1 MEWSYLL
8 EITSLLAALSLLQ
21 RAGCAAA
28 SAAAASS
35 SSSAKELSCQE
46 ITVPLCKGIGYNYT
60 YMPNQFNHDTQ
71 DEAGLEVH
79 QFWPLVEIQ
88 CSSDLR
94 FFLCSMYTPI
104 CLEDYKKPLPPCRS
118 VCERAKAGCA
128 PLMRQYGFAWPDRM
142 RCDRLPEQGSPD
154 TLCMDY
160 NRTDLTTAAPPPA
173 KPPLRGPKP
182 GGPAKAP
189 PAAAPP
195 PEAPRKPRPPP
206 PCEPG
211 CQCRAPMVSVS
222 SERHPLYNRVK
233 TGQIA
238 NCALPCHNPYFSPDE
253 RAFTAFW
260 IGLWSGI
267 GYNYTYMPNQ
277 FNHDTQDEAGLEVHQ
292 FWPLVEIQCSSDL
305 RFFLCSMYTPICLED
320 YKKPLPPCR
329 SVCERAKA
337 GCAPLMRQYGFA
349 WPDRMRCD
357 RLPEQ
362 GSPDTLCMDYNRTD
376 LTTAAPPPA
385 KPPLRGPKPGGPA
398 KAPPAA
404 APPPEAPRKPRPPPP
419 CEPGCQCRAPMVS
432 VSSERHPLYN
442 RVKTGQI
449 ANCALPCHNPYFSPD
464 ERAFTAFWI
473 GLWSVLCFLSTFA
486 TVSTFLIDMER
497 FKYPERP
504 IIFLA
509 ACYLFVSLGYLVRL
523 VAGHEK
529 PELAVAE
536 HVRYES
542 TGPALC
548 TVVFLLVYF
557 FGMASSI
564 WWVILSLTWFLA
576 AGMKWG
582 NEAIAGYAQ
591 YFHLAAWLLPSVKSI
606 AVLALS
612 SVDGD
617 PVAGICYVGNQSLE
631 NLRGFVLAPL
641 LIYLAIGSMFLLA
654 GFVSLFRI
662 RSVIKQ
668 QGGPTKTHKLEKL
681 MIRLGLF
688 TVLYTVPAASVVAC
702 LFYEQHNRPRWEAT
716 HNCPC
721 LRDQQPDQAR
731 RPDYAVFMLKYFM
744 CLVVGITSG
753 VWVWSGKTLESWRA
767 LCTRCC
773 WASKGAAVAGGS
785 GAGAGGQ
792 AVITTAGG
800 LGAGGGGSLYSD
812 VSTGLTWRS
821 GTASS
826 VSYPKQMPLSQV

>member
-1 MEWSYLL
+1 MEWGYLL
-8 EITSLLAALSLLQ
+8 EVTSLLAALAVLQ
-21 RAGCAAA
+21 RSSGAAAA
-28 SAAAASS
+28 SA
-35 SSSAKELSCQE
+35 KELACQE

-79 QFWPLVEIQ
+79 QFWPLVEIR
-88 CSSDLR
+88 CSSDLK

-142 RCDRLPEQGSPD
+142 RCDRLPEQGNPD

-160 NRTDLTTAAPPPA
+160 NRTDLTTAAPSPPRRL
-173 KPPLRGPKP
+173 PPPPPPGEQPASGSGHSRPPGARPPPRG
-182 GGPAKAP
+182 GSSRGSGD
-189 PAAAPP
+189 PAAAPSS
-195 PEAPRKPRPPP
+195 RGGKTRPPGGGAA

-238 NCALPCHNPYFSPDE
+238 NCALPCHNPFFSQDE
-253 RAFTAFW
+253 RAFT
-260 IGLWSGI
+260 
-267 GYNYTYMPNQ
+267 
-277 FNHDTQDEAGLEVHQ
+277 V
-292 FWPLVEIQCSSDL
+292 
-305 RFFLCSMYTPICLED
+305 
-320 YKKPLPPCR
+320 
-329 SVCERAKA
+329 
-337 GCAPLMRQYGFA
+337 
-349 WPDRMRCD
+349 
-357 RLPEQ
+357 
-362 GSPDTLCMDYNRTD
+362 
-376 LTTAAPPPA
+376 
-385 KPPLRGPKPGGPA
+385 
-398 KAPPAA
+398 
-404 APPPEAPRKPRPPPP
+404 
-419 CEPGCQCRAPMVS
+419 
-432 VSSERHPLYN
+432 
-442 RVKTGQI
+442 
-449 ANCALPCHNPYFSPD
+449 
-464 ERAFTAFWI
+464 FWI
-473 GLWSVLCFLSTFA
+473 GLWSVLCFVSTFA

-504 IIFLA
+504 IISGAGA
-509 ACYLFVSLGYLVRL
+509 AGAGASSPGARGEYEELG
-523 VAGHEK
+523 
-529 PELAVAE
+529 AVE
-536 HVRYES
+536 QHVRYET

-582 NEAIAGYAQ
+582 NEAIAGYSQ
-591 YFHLAAWLLPSVKSI
+591 YFHLAAWLVPSVKSI

-617 PVAGICYVGNQSLE
+617 PVAGICYVGNQSLD

-641 LIYLAIGSMFLLA
+641 VIYLFIGTMFLLA

-688 TVLYTVPAASVVAC
+688 TVLYTVPAAVVVAC

-721 LRDQQPDQAR
+721 LRDLQPDQAR

-773 WASKGAAVAGGS
+773 WASKGAAL
-785 GAGAGGQ
+785 GAGAGG
-792 AVITTAGG
+792 TGPGG
-800 LGAGGGGSLYSD
+800 GGPGPGGGGGHGGGGGSLYSD

>member
-1 MEWSYLL
+1 PAKSPAPAPRGEV
-8 EITSLLAALSLLQ
+8 
-21 RAGCAAA
+21 AGRRSSGAAAA
-28 SAAAASS
+28 SA
-35 SSSAKELSCQE
+35 KELACQE

-88 CSSDLR
+88 CSPDLK

-142 RCDRLPEQGSPD
+142 RCDRLPEQGNPD

-160 NRTDLTTAAPPPA
+160 NRTDLTTAAPSPPRR
-173 KPPLRGPKP
+173 L
-182 GGPAKAP
+182 
-189 PAAAPP
+189 PP
-195 PEAPRKPRPPP
+195 PPPGEQP
-206 PCEPG
+206 PSGTPCEPG

-238 NCALPCHNPYFSPDE
+238 NCALPCHNPFFSQDE
-253 RAFTAFW
+253 RAFT
-260 IGLWSGI
+260 
-267 GYNYTYMPNQ
+267 
-277 FNHDTQDEAGLEVHQ
+277 V
-292 FWPLVEIQCSSDL
+292 
-305 RFFLCSMYTPICLED
+305 
-320 YKKPLPPCR
+320 
-329 SVCERAKA
+329 
-337 GCAPLMRQYGFA
+337 
-349 WPDRMRCD
+349 
-357 RLPEQ
+357 
-362 GSPDTLCMDYNRTD
+362 
-376 LTTAAPPPA
+376 
-385 KPPLRGPKPGGPA
+385 
-398 KAPPAA
+398 
-404 APPPEAPRKPRPPPP
+404 
-419 CEPGCQCRAPMVS
+419 
-432 VSSERHPLYN
+432 
-442 RVKTGQI
+442 
-449 ANCALPCHNPYFSPD
+449 
-464 ERAFTAFWI
+464 FWI
-473 GLWSVLCFLSTFA
+473 GLWSVLCFVSTFA

-504 IIFLA
+504 IIFLS
-509 ACYLFVSLGYLVRL
+509 ACYLFVSVGYLVRL

-529 PELAVAE
+529 VACSGG
-536 HVRYES
+536 HVRYET

-582 NEAIAGYAQ
+582 NEAIAGYSQ
-591 YFHLAAWLLPSVKSI
+591 YFHLAAWLVPSVKSI

-617 PVAGICYVGNQSLE
+617 PVAGICYVGNQSLD

-641 LIYLAIGSMFLLA
+641 VIYLFIGTMFLLA

-688 TVLYTVPAASVVAC
+688 TVLYTVPAAVVVAC

-721 LRDQQPDQAR
+721 LRDLQPDQAR

-773 WASKGAAVAGGS
+773 WASKGAAGGGSAGAAAAGGAGGPGGGG
-785 GAGAGGQ
+785 GAGAGG
-792 AVITTAGG
+792 
-800 LGAGGGGSLYSD
+800 GGGPGGGAGSLYSD

>member
-1 MEWSYLL
+1 MEPRSYLL
-8 EITSLLAALSLLQ
+8 TVAFLPLFLSAWSPLQ
-21 RAGCAAA
+21 KQPN
-28 SAAAASS
+28 AAAAAAAAAAAG

-88 CSSDLR
+88 CSADLR

-104 CLEDYKKPLPPCRS
+104 CLENYKKPLPPCRS

-142 RCDRLPEQGSPD
+142 RCDRLPEQGNPD
-154 TLCMDY
+154 MLCMDY
-160 NRTDLTTAAPPPA
+160 NHTDLATAAPQPQPKPPHRKPA
-173 KPPLRGPKP
+173 GGGTGRGSGAVVPPPSAADPPLRKS
-182 GGPAKAP
+182 
-189 PAAAPP
+189 
-195 PEAPRKPRPPP
+195 RPPT

-233 TGQIA
+233 TGQIV

-260 IGLWSGI
+260 IGLWSI
-267 GYNYTYMPNQ
+267 
-277 FNHDTQDEAGLEVHQ
+277 
-292 FWPLVEIQCSSDL
+292 
-305 RFFLCSMYTPICLED
+305 
-320 YKKPLPPCR
+320 
-329 SVCERAKA
+329 
-337 GCAPLMRQYGFA
+337 
-349 WPDRMRCD
+349 
-357 RLPEQ
+357 
-362 GSPDTLCMDYNRTD
+362 
-376 LTTAAPPPA
+376 
-385 KPPLRGPKPGGPA
+385 
-398 KAPPAA
+398 
-404 APPPEAPRKPRPPPP
+404 
-419 CEPGCQCRAPMVS
+419 
-432 VSSERHPLYN
+432 
-442 RVKTGQI
+442 
-449 ANCALPCHNPYFSPD
+449 
-464 ERAFTAFWI
+464 
-473 GLWSVLCFLSTFA
+473 LCFISTFA

-529 PELAVAE
+529 VACSGGAAAAAAAAAGAGAGPAGPAGGAAGAAAAAVGGRGAAGGAAELQPDLAVAE

-548 TVVFLLVYF
+548 TIVFLLVYF

-582 NEAIAGYAQ
+582 NEAIASYAQ
-591 YFHLAAWLLPSVKSI
+591 YFHLAAWLLPSIKSI

-702 LFYEQHNRPRWEAT
+702 LFYEQHNRPHWEAT

-731 RPDYAVFMLKYFM
+731 RPDYAVFMLKYLM

-753 VWVWSGKTLESWRA
+753 VWVWSGKTLESWKA

-773 WASKGAAVAGGS
+773 WASKGTAVAVAGS
-785 GAGAGGQ
+785 IGAR
-792 AVITTAGG
+792 
-800 LGAGGGGSLYSD
+800 GGGGSIGAAAAVGGLGGGGGSMYSD

>member
-1 MEWSYLL
+1 SLPPPPCARPWSYLL

-28 SAAAASS
+28 SAAAAASSS

-160 NRTDLTTAAPPPA
+160 NRTDLTTAAPPP
-173 KPPLRGPKP
+173 
-182 GGPAKAP
+182 
-189 PAAAPP
+189 
-195 PEAPRKPRPPP
+195 
-206 PCEPG
+206 
-211 CQCRAPMVSVS
+211 
-222 SERHPLYNRVK
+222 
-233 TGQIA
+233 
-238 NCALPCHNPYFSPDE
+238 
-253 RAFTAFW
+253 
-260 IGLWSGI
+260 
-267 GYNYTYMPNQ
+267 
-277 FNHDTQDEAGLEVHQ
+277 
-292 FWPLVEIQCSSDL
+292 
-305 RFFLCSMYTPICLED
+305 
-320 YKKPLPPCR
+320 
-329 SVCERAKA
+329 
-337 GCAPLMRQYGFA
+337 
-349 WPDRMRCD
+349 
-357 RLPEQ
+357 
-362 GSPDTLCMDYNRTD
+362 
-376 LTTAAPPPA
+376 
-385 KPPLRGPKPGGPA
+385 
-398 KAPPAA
+398 
-404 APPPEAPRKPRPPPP
+404 PRPPPP

-529 PELAVAE
+529 VACSGGAG

-773 WASKGAAVAGGS
+773 WAR
-785 GAGAGGQ
+785 
-792 AVITTAGG
+792 

>member
-1 MEWSYLL
+1 MEWGYLL
-8 EITSLLAALSLLQ
+8 EVTSLLAALALLQ
-21 RAGCAAA
+21 RSSGAAAA
-28 SAAAASS
+28 SA
-35 SSSAKELSCQE
+35 KELACQE

-88 CSSDLR
+88 CSPDLK

-142 RCDRLPEQGSPD
+142 RCDRLPEQGNPD

-160 NRTDLTTAAPPPA
+160 NRTDLTTAAPNPPRR
-173 KPPLRGPKP
+173 L
-182 GGPAKAP
+182 
-189 PAAAPP
+189 
-195 PEAPRKPRPPP
+195 PPP
-206 PCEPG
+206 PPGEQPPSGSGHGRPPGARKVEPVG
-211 CQCRAPMVSVS
+211 GS
-222 SERHPLYNRVK
+222 
-233 TGQIA
+233 
-238 NCALPCHNPYFSPDE
+238 CAV
-253 RAFTAFW
+253 AV
-260 IGLWSGI
+260 G
-267 GYNYTYMPNQ
+267 
-277 FNHDTQDEAGLEVHQ
+277 AG
-292 FWPLVEIQCSSDL
+292 
-305 RFFLCSMYTPICLED
+305 
-320 YKKPLPPCR
+320 
-329 SVCERAKA
+329 A
-337 GCAPLMRQYGFA
+337 GG
-349 WPDRMRCD
+349 
-357 RLPEQ
+357 
-362 GSPDTLCMDYNRTD
+362 
-376 LTTAAPPPA
+376 
-385 KPPLRGPKPGGPA
+385 PGGRG
-398 KAPPAA
+398 
-404 APPPEAPRKPRPPPP
+404 EY
-419 CEPGCQCRAPMVS
+419 E
-432 VSSERHPLYN
+432 E
-442 RVKTGQI
+442 
-449 ANCALPCHNPYFSPD
+449 
-464 ERAFTAFWI
+464 
-473 GLWSVLCFLSTFA
+473 
-486 TVSTFLIDMER
+486 
-497 FKYPERP
+497 
-504 IIFLA
+504 
-509 ACYLFVSLGYLVRL
+509 LG
-523 VAGHEK
+523 
-529 PELAVAE
+529 AVE
-536 HVRYES
+536 QHVRYET

-582 NEAIAGYAQ
+582 NEAIAGYSQ
-591 YFHLAAWLLPSVKSI
+591 YFHLAAWLVPSVKSI

-617 PVAGICYVGNQSLE
+617 PVAGICYVGNQSLD

-641 LIYLAIGSMFLLA
+641 VIYLFIGTMFLLA

-688 TVLYTVPAASVVAC
+688 TVLYTVPAAVVVAC

-721 LRDQQPDQAR
+721 LRDLQPDQAR

-773 WASKGAAVAGGS
+773 WASKGASG
-785 GAGAGGQ
+785 GAGAG
-792 AVITTAGG
+792 AAGG
-800 LGAGGGGSLYSD
+800 VGVPGGGGGVGSGGGGVPGGGAGSLYSD

>member
-1 MEWSYLL
+1 MEWGYLL
-8 EITSLLAALSLLQ
+8 EVTSLLAALALLQ
-21 RAGCAAA
+21 RSSGAAAA
-28 SAAAASS
+28 SA
-35 SSSAKELSCQE
+35 KELACQE

-88 CSSDLR
+88 CSPDLK

-142 RCDRLPEQGSPD
+142 RCDRLPEQGNPD

-160 NRTDLTTAAPPPA
+160 NRTDLTTAAPSPPRRL
-173 KPPLRGPKP
+173 PPPPPGEQPPSGSGHGRPPGARPPSRGR
-182 GGPAKAP
+182 GGGGGDV
-189 PAAAPP
+189 AAPP
-195 PEAPRKPRPPP
+195 TRGGGGGGGKARPPGGGAA

-238 NCALPCHNPYFSPDE
+238 NCALPCHNPFFSQDE
-253 RAFTAFW
+253 RAFT
-260 IGLWSGI
+260 
-267 GYNYTYMPNQ
+267 
-277 FNHDTQDEAGLEVHQ
+277 V
-292 FWPLVEIQCSSDL
+292 
-305 RFFLCSMYTPICLED
+305 
-320 YKKPLPPCR
+320 
-329 SVCERAKA
+329 
-337 GCAPLMRQYGFA
+337 
-349 WPDRMRCD
+349 
-357 RLPEQ
+357 
-362 GSPDTLCMDYNRTD
+362 
-376 LTTAAPPPA
+376 
-385 KPPLRGPKPGGPA
+385 
-398 KAPPAA
+398 
-404 APPPEAPRKPRPPPP
+404 
-419 CEPGCQCRAPMVS
+419 
-432 VSSERHPLYN
+432 
-442 RVKTGQI
+442 
-449 ANCALPCHNPYFSPD
+449 
-464 ERAFTAFWI
+464 FWI
-473 GLWSVLCFLSTFA
+473 GLWSVLCFVSTFA

-504 IIFLA
+504 IIFLS
-509 ACYLFVSLGYLVRL
+509 ACYLFVSVGYLVRL

-529 PELAVAE
+529 VACSGGAPGAGGAGGAGGAAAAAAGAGAAGAGAGGPGGRGEYEELGAVE
-536 HVRYES
+536 QHVRYET

-582 NEAIAGYAQ
+582 NEAIAGYSQ
-591 YFHLAAWLLPSVKSI
+591 YFHLAAWLVPSVKSI

-617 PVAGICYVGNQSLE
+617 PVAGICYVGNQSLD

-641 LIYLAIGSMFLLA
+641 VIYLFIGTMFLLA

-688 TVLYTVPAASVVAC
+688 TVLYTVPAAVVVAC

-721 LRDQQPDQAR
+721 LRDLQPDQAR

-773 WASKGAAVAGGS
+773 WASKGAAGGGSAGAAAAGGAGGPGGGG
-785 GAGAGGQ
+785 GAGAGG
-792 AVITTAGG
+792 
-800 LGAGGGGSLYSD
+800 GGGPGGGAGSLYSD

>member
-1 MEWSYLL
+1 MEWGYLL
-8 EITSLLAALSLLQ
+8 EVTSLLAALALLQ
-21 RAGCAAA
+21 RSSGAAAA
-28 SAAAASS
+28 SA
-35 SSSAKELSCQE
+35 KELACQE

-88 CSSDLR
+88 CSPDLK

-142 RCDRLPEQGSPD
+142 RCDRLPEQGNPD

-160 NRTDLTTAAPPPA
+160 NRTDLTTAAPSPP
-173 KPPLRGPKP
+173 R
-182 GGPAKAP
+182 
-189 PAAAPP
+189 
-195 PEAPRKPRPPP
+195 RPPP
-206 PCEPG
+206 P
-211 CQCRAPMVSVS
+211 
-222 SERHPLYNRVK
+222 
-233 TGQIA
+233 
-238 NCALPCHNPYFSPDE
+238 
-253 RAFTAFW
+253 
-260 IGLWSGI
+260 
-267 GYNYTYMPNQ
+267 
-277 FNHDTQDEAGLEVHQ
+277 
-292 FWPLVEIQCSSDL
+292 
-305 RFFLCSMYTPICLED
+305 
-320 YKKPLPPCR
+320 
-329 SVCERAKA
+329 
-337 GCAPLMRQYGFA
+337 
-349 WPDRMRCD
+349 
-357 RLPEQ
+357 
-362 GSPDTLCMDYNRTD
+362 
-376 LTTAAPPPA
+376 PPPGEQ
-385 KPPLRGPKPGGPA
+385 PPSGSGHGRPPGARPPSRGRGGGGDAAGGAAAGAGAAGAGAGGPGGRG
-398 KAPPAA
+398 
-404 APPPEAPRKPRPPPP
+404 EY
-419 CEPGCQCRAPMVS
+419 E
-432 VSSERHPLYN
+432 E
-442 RVKTGQI
+442 
-449 ANCALPCHNPYFSPD
+449 
-464 ERAFTAFWI
+464 
-473 GLWSVLCFLSTFA
+473 
-486 TVSTFLIDMER
+486 
-497 FKYPERP
+497 
-504 IIFLA
+504 
-509 ACYLFVSLGYLVRL
+509 LG
-523 VAGHEK
+523 
-529 PELAVAE
+529 AVE
-536 HVRYES
+536 QHVRYET

-582 NEAIAGYAQ
+582 NEAIAGYSQ
-591 YFHLAAWLLPSVKSI
+591 YFHLAAWLVPSVKSI

-617 PVAGICYVGNQSLE
+617 PVAGICYVGNQSLD

-641 LIYLAIGSMFLLA
+641 VIYLFIGTMFLLA

-688 TVLYTVPAASVVAC
+688 TVLYTVPAAVVVAC

-721 LRDQQPDQAR
+721 LRDLQPDQAR

-773 WASKGAAVAGGS
+773 WASKGAGAA
-785 GAGAGGQ
+785 GAGA
-792 AVITTAGG
+792 AGG
-800 LGAGGGGSLYSD
+800 GPGGGGPGAGGGVGPGGGAGSLYSD

>member
-1 MEWSYLL
+1 
-8 EITSLLAALSLLQ
+8 
-21 RAGCAAA
+21 
-28 SAAAASS
+28 
-35 SSSAKELSCQE
+35 SSAKELSCQE

-88 CSSDLR
+88 CSPDLR

-173 KPPLRGPKP
+173 KPPLRGSKP
-182 GGPAKAP
+182 GTPA
-189 PAAAPP
+189 
-195 PEAPRKPRPPP
+195 
-206 PCEPG
+206 
-211 CQCRAPMVSVS
+211 
-222 SERHPLYNRVK
+222 
-233 TGQIA
+233 
-238 NCALPCHNPYFSPDE
+238 
-253 RAFTAFW
+253 
-260 IGLWSGI
+260 
-267 GYNYTYMPNQ
+267 
-277 FNHDTQDEAGLEVHQ
+277 
-292 FWPLVEIQCSSDL
+292 
-305 RFFLCSMYTPICLED
+305 
-320 YKKPLPPCR
+320 
-329 SVCERAKA
+329 
-337 GCAPLMRQYGFA
+337 
-349 WPDRMRCD
+349 
-357 RLPEQ
+357 
-362 GSPDTLCMDYNRTD
+362 
-376 LTTAAPPPA
+376 
-385 KPPLRGPKPGGPA
+385 
-398 KAPPAA
+398 
-404 APPPEAPRKPRPPPP
+404 
-419 CEPGCQCRAPMVS
+419 
-432 VSSERHPLYN
+432 
-442 RVKTGQI
+442 
-449 ANCALPCHNPYFSPD
+449 
-464 ERAFTAFWI
+464 
-473 GLWSVLCFLSTFA
+473 
-486 TVSTFLIDMER
+486 
-497 FKYPERP
+497 
-504 IIFLA
+504 
-509 ACYLFVSLGYLVRL
+509 
-523 VAGHEK
+523 
-529 PELAVAE
+529 LAVAE

-753 VWVWSGKTLESWRA
+753 VWVWSGKTLESWR
-767 LCTRCC
+767 
-773 WASKGAAVAGGS
+773 
-785 GAGAGGQ
+785 
-792 AVITTAGG
+792 
-800 LGAGGGGSLYSD
+800 
-812 VSTGLTWRS
+812 
-821 GTASS
+821 
-826 VSYPKQMPLSQV
+826 

>member
-1 MEWSYLL
+1 
-8 EITSLLAALSLLQ
+8 LLAALSLLQ

-28 SAAAASS
+28 SAAAAASSS

-128 PLMRQYGFAWPDRM
+128 PLMR
-142 RCDRLPEQGSPD
+142 
-154 TLCMDY
+154 
-160 NRTDLTTAAPPPA
+160 
-173 KPPLRGPKP
+173 
-182 GGPAKAP
+182 
-189 PAAAPP
+189 
-195 PEAPRKPRPPP
+195 
-206 PCEPG
+206 
-211 CQCRAPMVSVS
+211 
-222 SERHPLYNRVK
+222 H
-233 TGQIA
+233 
-238 NCALPCHNPYFSPDE
+238 
-253 RAFTAFW
+253 
-260 IGLWSGI
+260 
-267 GYNYTYMPNQ
+267 
-277 FNHDTQDEAGLEVHQ
+277 
-292 FWPLVEIQCSSDL
+292 
-305 RFFLCSMYTPICLED
+305 
-320 YKKPLPPCR
+320 
-329 SVCERAKA
+329 
-337 GCAPLMRQYGFA
+337 
-349 WPDRMRCD
+349 
-357 RLPEQ
+357 
-362 GSPDTLCMDYNRTD
+362 
-376 LTTAAPPPA
+376 
-385 KPPLRGPKPGGPA
+385 
-398 KAPPAA
+398 
-404 APPPEAPRKPRPPPP
+404 
-419 CEPGCQCRAPMVS
+419 
-432 VSSERHPLYN
+432 
-442 RVKTGQI
+442 
-449 ANCALPCHNPYFSPD
+449 
-464 ERAFTAFWI
+464 
-473 GLWSVLCFLSTFA
+473 
-486 TVSTFLIDMER
+486 
-497 FKYPERP
+497 
-504 IIFLA
+504 
-509 ACYLFVSLGYLVRL
+509 
-523 VAGHEK
+523 
-529 PELAVAE
+529 
-536 HVRYES
+536 

-767 LCTRCC
+767 
-773 WASKGAAVAGGS
+773 
-785 GAGAGGQ
+785 
-792 AVITTAGG
+792 
-800 LGAGGGGSLYSD
+800 
-812 VSTGLTWRS
+812 
-821 GTASS
+821 
-826 VSYPKQMPLSQV
+826 

>member
-1 MEWSYLL
+1 MDR
-8 EITSLLAALSLLQ
+8 SLLLALLALLP
-21 RAGCAAA
+21 AW
-28 SAAAASS
+28 ASS
-35 SSSAKELSCQE
+35 SSSSSASSSSSSASASASSSASLSCQE

-60 YMPNQFNHDTQ
+60 SMPNQFNHDTQ

-142 RCDRLPEQGSPD
+142 RCDRLPAQGDPD

-160 NRTDLTTAAPPPA
+160 NRSEAATPPPPAPPPQ
-173 KPPLRGPKP
+173 
-182 GGPAKAP
+182 
-189 PAAAPP
+189 APP
-195 PEAPRKPRPPP
+195 PPPPRAPPRKPLPPLPPPPPRAPP

-211 CQCRAPMVSVS
+211 CRCRAPMVSVA
-222 SERHPLYNRVK
+222 SERHPLYNRVQ
-233 TGQIA
+233 TGRIP
-238 NCALPCHNPYFSPDE
+238 NCALPCHNPYFTPDE

-260 IGLWSGI
+260 IGLWSI
-267 GYNYTYMPNQ
+267 
-277 FNHDTQDEAGLEVHQ
+277 
-292 FWPLVEIQCSSDL
+292 
-305 RFFLCSMYTPICLED
+305 
-320 YKKPLPPCR
+320 
-329 SVCERAKA
+329 
-337 GCAPLMRQYGFA
+337 
-349 WPDRMRCD
+349 
-357 RLPEQ
+357 
-362 GSPDTLCMDYNRTD
+362 
-376 LTTAAPPPA
+376 
-385 KPPLRGPKPGGPA
+385 
-398 KAPPAA
+398 
-404 APPPEAPRKPRPPPP
+404 
-419 CEPGCQCRAPMVS
+419 
-432 VSSERHPLYN
+432 
-442 RVKTGQI
+442 
-449 ANCALPCHNPYFSPD
+449 
-464 ERAFTAFWI
+464 
-473 GLWSVLCFLSTFA
+473 LCFLSTFA

-504 IIFLA
+504 IVFLA

-529 PELAVAE
+529 VACSGGAAAAGPSGASGASAGAAAVAVGGRGAAGGAAELQPELAGAE

-582 NEAIAGYAQ
+582 NEAIASYAQ

-753 VWVWSGKTLESWRA
+753 VWVWSGKTLESWKA

-773 WASKGAAVAGGS
+773 WASKGTAAAVASGNIGAVVGNGGM
-785 GAGAGGQ
+785 GGMVTAA
-792 AVITTAGG
+792 AVGG
-800 LGAGGGGSLYSD
+800 LGGGAGSMYSD
-812 VSTGLTWRS
+812 ISTGLTWRS

>member
-1 MEWSYLL
+1 VEGRLPS
-8 EITSLLAALSLLQ
+8 AFSLLQ
-21 RAGCAAA
+21 RSSAAA
-28 SAAAASS
+28 AAAASS
-35 SSSAKELSCQE
+35 VAAAAASSAKELSCQE

-88 CSSDLR
+88 CSADLR

-142 RCDRLPEQGSPD
+142 RCDRLPEQGNPD

-173 KPPLRGPKP
+173 KPPHR
-182 GGPAKAP
+182 
-189 PAAAPP
+189 
-195 PEAPRKPRPPP
+195 
-206 PCEPG
+206 
-211 CQCRAPMVSVS
+211 
-222 SERHPLYNRVK
+222 
-233 TGQIA
+233 
-238 NCALPCHNPYFSPDE
+238 
-253 RAFTAFW
+253 
-260 IGLWSGI
+260 
-267 GYNYTYMPNQ
+267 
-277 FNHDTQDEAGLEVHQ
+277 
-292 FWPLVEIQCSSDL
+292 
-305 RFFLCSMYTPICLED
+305 
-320 YKKPLPPCR
+320 
-329 SVCERAKA
+329 
-337 GCAPLMRQYGFA
+337 
-349 WPDRMRCD
+349 
-357 RLPEQ
+357 
-362 GSPDTLCMDYNRTD
+362 
-376 LTTAAPPPA
+376 
-385 KPPLRGPKPGGPA
+385 
-398 KAPPAA
+398 
-404 APPPEAPRKPRPPPP
+404 PRPPPP

-529 PELAVAE
+529 VACSGGAG

-773 WASKGAAVAGGS
+773 WAR
-785 GAGAGGQ
+785 
-792 AVITTAGG
+792 
-800 LGAGGGGSLYSD
+800 GGGGSMYSD